1 MMLRVSL
8 LSFLLLAA
16 CATAPTGPDYRDTG
30 QPLSVTTR
38 SDHARLSGDWVL
50 RATTPPTPDMAGLV
64 AVGYNPGET
73 DTFTFTRK
81 ICDAGAACEIRR
93 VTRPATV
100 LGPNRWRLSGPS
112 GDLEIWVVWVDEGY
126 RTAAIGTP
134 DGSFGWVLDRAPT
147 GGSDRITAAREILE
161 FNGYDE
167 GALRLR
173 QEGDDI

>member
-1 MMLRVSL
+1 MKLRFSRLSL
-8 LSFLLLAA
+8 LLLAA
-16 CATAPTGPDYRDTG
+16 CATAPSGPDYRDTG

-50 RATTPPTPDMAGLV
+50 RATTPPTPDMAGLISL
-64 AVGYNPGET
+64 AYRPGET
-73 DTFTFTRK
+73 DAFTFTRRA
-81 ICDAGAACEIRR
+81 CDAGGACETRR

-112 GDLEIWVVWVDEGY
+112 EALELWVVWVDEGY

-134 DGSFGWVLDRAPT
+134 DGSFGWVLDRAAT
-147 GGSDRITAAREILE
+147 GGGDRITAAREILE

-167 GALRLR
+167 GALGPR